1 MNTQQYIDLIADVTA
16 NSGASIVSGI
26 FMTLFLFTIT
36 LVLGALLGIRLFMW
50 YYNGNK
56 IVTSIINVIYAYMN
70 YVPMSTFLI
79 FVFYIFF
86 RGNGK
91 LNVVAAI
98 IALSVIFAFSV
109 FYSLEISIKSVS
121 QGEIEAAYSMGYDRK
136 LTLKKIILP
145 AALPMFLFQLRANV
159 IKHVQNTAI
168 VEIISVMDIQM
179 VADIIAS
186 EGIVPIIPIA
196 ITTVVYILIGFGG
209 ARLIDHISE
218 KLNRERT
225 AEEQKER
232 FAQGKF

>member
-1 MNTQQYIDLIADVTA
+1 MSTQQYIDLIADVTA
-16 NSGASIVSGI
+16 NSGESIVSGI
-26 FMTLFLFTIT
+26 LMTLFLFNLT
-36 LVLGALLGIRLFMW
+36 LILGALLGTRLFMW

-70 YVPMSTFLI
+70 YVPKSTFLI

-98 IALSVIFAFSV
+98 VALSVIFAFSV

-121 QGEIEAAYSMGYDRK
+121 PGEIEAAYSMGYDRK
-136 LTLKKIILP
+136 LVLKKIILP
-145 AALPMFLFQLRANV
+145 AALPMFLFQLRVNV
-159 IKHVQNTAI
+159 ITHVQNTAI

-179 VADIIAS
+179 VADIIANR
-186 EGIVPIIPIA
+186 GTAPIIPIM
-196 ITTVVYILIGFGG
+196 ITTIVYILIGFGG
-209 ARLIDHISE
+209 ARIIDHISA

-225 AEEQKER
+225 AEEQKEGFKQGR
-232 FAQGKF
+232 F

>member
-1 MNTQQYIDLIADVTA
+1 MTTQQYIDLIADVTA

-26 FMTLFLFTIT
+26 FMTLFLFTTT
-36 LVLGALLGIRLFMW
+36 LILGALLGIRLFMW

-98 IALSVIFAFSV
+98 IALSVIFAFAV
-109 FYSLEISIKSVS
+109 LYSLEISVKNVDP
-121 QGEIEAAYSMGYDRK
+121 GEIEAAYSMGYDRK
-136 LTLKKIILP
+136 LILKKIILP
-145 AALPMFLFQLRANV
+145 AALPMFLFQFRFNV
-159 IKHVQNTAI
+159 IRHVQNTAI

-179 VADIIAS
+179 VADIIANR
-186 EGIVPIIPIA
+186 GTAPIIPIA

-209 ARLIDHISE
+209 ARLIDHISA
-218 KLNRERT
+218 KINRERT
-225 AEEQKER
+225 AEEQKEWFKQGR
-232 FAQGKF
+232 F